1 MKLNVEEMLP
11 QVTDFLK
18 SEANTHTVVGE
29 PFTLAEFT
37 CIPVIRLGMG
47 FGSGMGEGED
57 PKKTGRGEGGGV
69 GGGMGIEPIGFLV
82 ARGGEISFIST
93 KVHTGLAA
101 AFEKVPDLI
110 EKYLKFKET
119 EVRKN

>member
-1 MKLNVEEMLP
+1 MKMNVEEMLP
-11 QVTDFLK
+11 KVTDFLK
-18 SEANTHTVVGE
+18 TEADTKTVIGE
-29 PFTLAEFT
+29 PFTLGEFN

-57 PKKTGRGEGGGV
+57 NKRGHGEGGGV

-82 ARGGEISFIST
+82 SRGNEINFVST
-93 KVHTGLAA
+93 KTNTGLSA

-110 EKYLKFKET
+110 EKFLKLRET
-119 EVRKN
+119 EMTKN

>member
-11 QVTDFLK
+11 QVTEFLK
-18 SEANTHTVVGE
+18 TEANTHTVIGE
-29 PFTLAEFT
+29 PFTLGEFT

-47 FGSGMGEGED
+47 FGSGMGEGQD
-57 PKKTGRGEGGGV
+57 PKKGQGEGGGV

-82 ARGGEISFIST
+82 ARGNEINFVST
-93 KVHTGLAA
+93 KTHTGLAA

-110 EKYLKFKET
+110 EKYLKYREA
-119 EVRKN
+119 EVAKN